1 MEKYPLTQTQ
11 LGIYFDWLKF
21 PDSTIY
27 NIPCLYRLGAQ
38 VDMEKLKSALKKV
51 VEAHP
56 YLSVSFEKAENGDIV
71 AVKNRTASVII
82 PIKNEEPQME
92 ELVRPFDLLS
102 KEPLYRCCLFD
113 HENGKY
119 LFLDTHHIISDGASI
134 SILLED
140 INHAYDGKEVAGET
154 YTGFD
159 RAVDEE
165 KMRSTARYEAA
176 KSWYDSIYKGCDAVT
191 LPLYEK
197 TDSKETIAID
207 NRSGSIPADRVRDFC
222 SENNVTPNA
231 FFTAAFGLALKAY
244 TGSESAIF
252 ATIYNGRIDQRLERA
267 VSMFVKTLPVMMSAD
282 REEYVL

>member
-102 KEPLYRCCLFD
+102 KEPLYRYFP
-113 HENGKY
+113 
-119 LFLDTHHIISDGASI
+119 F
-134 SILLED
+134 
-140 INHAYDGKEVAGET
+140 
-154 YTGFD
+154 
-159 RAVDEE
+159 
-165 KMRSTARYEAA
+165 
-176 KSWYDSIYKGCDAVT
+176 SWSNRQHLYKGSF
-191 LPLYEK
+191 
-197 TDSKETIAID
+197 DS
-207 NRSGSIPADRVRDFC
+207 RS
-222 SENNVTPNA
+222 
-231 FFTAAFGLALKAY
+231 
-244 TGSESAIF
+244 
-252 ATIYNGRIDQRLERA
+252 NGRTSSSI
-267 VSMFVKTLPVMMSAD
+267 
-282 REEYVL
+282 